1 MERLKSDCF
10 VRASE
15 YNKVSLNT
23 KRATTIAIQSLRDF
37 YVDARKKNGEL
48 YKLTAPKSMIFGL
61 ARHFSQELEI
71 DIIKDSLSNYNVFFV
86 TNLPPLLTLRACN
99 FYCK

>member
-1 MERLKSDCF
+1 MERLKSNCF

-23 KRATTIAIQSLRDF
+23 KRATTSAIQSIRDF

-48 YKLTAPKSMIFGL
+48 YKLTALKSIRFNL
-61 ARHFSQELEI
+61 ARHFSQELEMALSKI
-71 DIIKDSLSNYNVFFV
+71 LYLILRPSL
-86 TNLPPLLTLRACN
+86 LRI
-99 FYCK
+99 YHHS